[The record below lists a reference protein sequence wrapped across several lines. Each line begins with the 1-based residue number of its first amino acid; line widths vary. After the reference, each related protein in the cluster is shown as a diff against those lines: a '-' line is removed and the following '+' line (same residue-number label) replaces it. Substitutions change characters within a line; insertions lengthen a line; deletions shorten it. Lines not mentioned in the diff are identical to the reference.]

1 MTQLFQGARG
11 CWTKP
16 QAMSS
21 VFRPCK
27 SFCIRR
33 AMTSACAVLQS
44 RLGSRQSMLPMLLQR
59 KSTAADLKLQR
70 VAQENEAARQARAA
84 EAQLRHEY
92 THKRMEIKVAV
103 LPAASSCLWQLRL
116 S

>member
-1 MTQLFQGARG
+1 M
-11 CWTKP
+11 
-16 QAMSS
+16 
-21 VFRPCK
+21 
-27 SFCIRR
+27 
-33 AMTSACAVLQS
+33 
-44 RLGSRQSMLPMLLQR
+44 QR

-103 LPAASSCLWQLRL
+103 LCCLQPEKAFGAALLVQTLCWLPAAP
-116 S
+116 

>member
-1 MTQLFQGARG
+1 MQLVQSDLRSGH
-11 CWTKP
+11 
-16 QAMSS
+16 
-21 VFRPCK
+21 
-27 SFCIRR
+27 
-33 AMTSACAVLQS
+33 ACC
-44 RLGSRQSMLPMLLQR
+44 PWLQR

-103 LPAASSCLWQLRL
+103 LCCLRPEATGGSLACLHAVLAPCSTFRG
-116 S
+116 

>member
-1 MTQLFQGARG
+1 MQ
-11 CWTKP
+11 K
-16 QAMSS
+16 
-21 VFRPCK
+21 
-27 SFCIRR
+27 
-33 AMTSACAVLQS
+33 
-44 RLGSRQSMLPMLLQR
+44 

-103 LPAASSCLWQLRL
+103 LCCLQPERRLGQLCLSKHCAGSLQHPEGLMLNCLPALQWLRCKSHRL
-116 S
+116 KSL